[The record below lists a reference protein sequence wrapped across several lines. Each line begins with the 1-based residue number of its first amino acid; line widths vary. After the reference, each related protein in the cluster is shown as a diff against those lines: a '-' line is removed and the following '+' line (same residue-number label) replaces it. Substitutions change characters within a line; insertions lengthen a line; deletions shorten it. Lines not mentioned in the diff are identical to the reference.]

1 MWFITFSTKHP
12 ICKASVLNRCLIK
25 VKTKTLQA
33 CLSQFCN
40 HSCLLFIA
48 LYFQEI
54 DISILAAITFISCW
68 QLYRQP
74 FSRGTFLTENINK
87 KVTIIQI
94 IAIFIIVYN
103 SKQRKPKKFNR
114 AFDQF
119 EIENINI
126 PPKIHSNH
134 SYLLLLKY

>member
-12 ICKASVLNRCLIK
+12 ICKASLLNMCLIK

-68 QLYRQP
+68 QLYRQA
-74 FSRGTFLTENINK
+74 FSRGPFLTENINK

-94 IAIFIIVYN
+94 VIAIIVYN
-103 SKQRKPKKFNR
+103 SKRRKPKKFNR
-114 AFDQF
+114 AFEQF

-126 PPKIHSNH
+126 SPKIHSNH

>member
-1 MWFITFSTKHP
+1 MNEKKFLKLTKKHFTCFISALFQTH
-12 ICKASVLNRCLIK
+12 
-25 VKTKTLQA
+25 KTNQQA

-54 DISILAAITFISCW
+54 YISMLVAITFISWW

-74 FSRGTFLTENINK
+74 FSRGPFFTENINK

-94 IAIFIIVYN
+94 VIVIIVYN
-103 SKQRKPKKFNR
+103 SKRRKPKKFNR
-114 AFDQF
+114 AFEQF